1 MDERERRIIDEY
13 IRQMEQKKMATV
25 YSSSSPLYGTTM
37 ASSKSTAATAT
48 AIYSLAEVQLKGG
61 SVIAMTISAGPA
73 LAQRLIAKMKETG
86 FLTLFNENESL
97 TLRAEDVVAVKL
109 TKMTME

>member
-1 MDERERRIIDEY
+1 
-13 IRQMEQKKMATV
+13 MANV
-25 YSSSSPLYGTTM
+25 YSSSGSGLFGTTM
-37 ASSKSTAATAT
+37 ASSASTAATVKSV
-48 AIYSLAEVQLKGG
+48 YSLAEVQLKGG

-73 LAQRLIAKMKETG
+73 LAQHLIAKMKETG